1 VRDSASVLRQQEEAI
16 VAKVTPYWTTEDE
29 DPAVYHNQSECEDGK
44 RIKPENKETGSN
56 PPSGRRLCKVC
67 ADLA

>member
-1 VRDSASVLRQQEEAI
+1 

-44 RIKPENKETGSN
+44 RILEKNKETGT
-56 PPSGRRLCKVC
+56 PPSDRRLCKVC
-67 ADLA
+67 ADLG